1 MLSATLQS
9 NAVKISGSDFQADPA
24 HPGQD
29 FFILSGGEAERSGNR
44 RAANPQF
51 VQSELDD
58 CRIGAKPAH
67 HRNQRRFFLHFDGS
81 GHVANDKRILDSGA
95 QFGEQAATG
104 VNAAFGAQLVC

>member
-1 MLSATLQS
+1 MKTEGSPMLSATLQS
-9 NAVKISGSDFQADPA
+9 DAMKISDSDFQADPA

-29 FFILSGGEAERSGNR
+29 FFILTGGEAERSGNR

-67 HRNQRRFFLHFDGS
+67 HRNQRRFFCIS
-81 GHVANDKRILDSGA
+81 T
-95 QFGEQAATG
+95 AA
-104 VNAAFGAQLVC
+104 VMSPLINAL

>member
-9 NAVKISGSDFQADPA
+9 DAMKISDSDFQADPA

-29 FFILSGGEAERSGNR
+29 FFILTGGEAERSGNH

-67 HRNQRRFFLHFDGS
+67 HRNQGGFFLHFDCC
-81 GHVANDKRILDSGA
+81 GHIAIDKCGVDSSA
-95 QFGEQAATG
+95 LFGE
-104 VNAAFGAQLVC
+104 